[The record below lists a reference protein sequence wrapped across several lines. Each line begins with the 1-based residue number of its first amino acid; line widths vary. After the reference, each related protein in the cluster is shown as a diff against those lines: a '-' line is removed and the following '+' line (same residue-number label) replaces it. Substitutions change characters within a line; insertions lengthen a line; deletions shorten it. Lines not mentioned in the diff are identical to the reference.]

1 MLRQAVTLEVQA
13 VALDGDAE
21 VDVQGRWTDATRRK
35 PRSAG
40 RATSRSIFS
49 LGKPAS
55 PPPKARTMGLGARL
69 LSNLRSGLPA
79 RRNSTGSSGRG
90 TPEVPAAA
98 AATAAAAAAGGA
110 GGSGD
115 AVAYVIDLEAGWPH
129 SVVDEMEL
137 AGPSEVSVCSATLPY
152 VSRELQLS

>member
-1 MLRQAVTLEVQA
+1 MLDMDLQTLKRGLKSA
-13 VALDGDAE
+13 WGDSTG
-21 VDVQGRWTDATRRK
+21 VHVQGSWTDASRRK
-35 PRSAG
+35 LRSAG
-40 RATSRSIFS
+40 RTSSRSLFS

-55 PPPKARTMGLGARL
+55 PTPKARTMGLGARL

-98 AATAAAAAAGGA
+98 AAGVA

-115 AVAYVIDLEAGWPH
+115 TVAYVIDLEAGWPH
-129 SVVDEMEL
+129 AASDEMGL
-137 AGPSEVSVCSATLPY
+137 ASPSAMKVCSDT
-152 VSRELQLS
+152 